1 MHFGADPFMLTRHS
15 DRYPRGATLGG
26 SAIVNAMAS
35 VLPND
40 ADWNQIAEL
49 AGDASWS

>member
-1 MHFGADPFMLTRHS
+1 MRINTDPVQTN
-15 DRYPRGATLGG
+15 RYPRGATLGG

-40 ADWNQIAEL
+40 SDWDKIAEVS
-49 AGDASWS
+49 GDSSWK